1 MANGHIVT
9 VWEAATGQA
18 LRPGQR
24 LCVMR
29 LCVRQICS
37 LSLSCHCRQ
46 VTYTSFTVCIKKRT
60 ELIHHGAGHAA
71 GLLTVPRRCAQV
83 LAGALQA
90 LVEGADAGELAAL
103 RARERAAL
111 DVQAPRPLH
120 VQAPGADAAGAP
132 GAPGAPGP
140 AAKKPQRRRA
150 RKARPRQT
158 ATLDTPASQLSTFLL
173 RLAPSSPLDSR
184 RQGR

>member
-18 LRPGQR
+18 LRLGQR

-120 VQAPGADAAGAP
+120 VQAPGA
-132 GAPGAPGP
+132 PGP